1 MVLLLLL
8 LQRRILNVIELL
20 LGLILTL
27 LRQYLLLTQ
36 LEGLLIE
43 LLLLVGGLG

>member
-43 LLLLVGGLG
+43 LLLVGGLG